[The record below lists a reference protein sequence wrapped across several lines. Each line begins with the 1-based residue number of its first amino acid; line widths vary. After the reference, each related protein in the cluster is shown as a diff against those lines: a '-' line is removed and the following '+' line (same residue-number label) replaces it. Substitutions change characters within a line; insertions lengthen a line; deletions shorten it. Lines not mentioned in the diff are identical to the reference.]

1 MDYYYKYILE
11 KEKINNEK
19 NTLNN
24 LKKELKEIKKN
35 KINLFNKIKLK
46 KFKSKIKIVE
56 NKLNK
61 KINNNKSTNIIN
73 IIKILFLSSTG
84 IASYR
89 IFDVFND
96 IKKFETNFPEDNRNP
111 RNRREYAKYKAILNV
126 LENRLKDKLKLSVSL
141 NKISVNEL
149 KIILVTSGLFS
160 GTVALML
167 ARWIYNSRKIYNRA
181 NIDLKNLIKLKKEF
195 IKYTSKENKIKHI
208 KILKTIVKKLK
219 QKINKNMMMFPFFG
233 GYTDYYNMTDDE
245 LNNMGMELL
254 DEIKDIA
261 IKYKNIIDKF
271 HWFKKFTQII
281 RL

>member
-1 MDYYYKYILE
+1 MDYYSKYIKYKNKYILE
-11 KEKINNEK
+11 KEK

-35 KINLFNKIKLK
+35 KINLFNEIKLK

-61 KINNNKSTNIIN
+61 KINNNKITN

-89 IFDVFND
+89 FFDVFND
-96 IKKFETNFPEDNRNP
+96 IKNFETIFPGNSRNP
-111 RNRREYAKYKAILNV
+111 RNRREYTEYKARLNV
-126 LENRLKDKLKLSVSL
+126 LENRLRDKLKLSGAL
-141 NKISVNEL
+141 KKISVNEL
-149 KIILVTSGLFS
+149 KIILVTSGLMS
-160 GTVALML
+160 GTAALIL
-167 ARWIYNSRKIYNRA
+167 ARQLYNSRKIYNRA

-208 KILKTIVKKLK
+208 KILKAIIKKLK
-219 QKINKNMMMFPFFG
+219 QKINMNMIMFPFFG
-233 GYTDYYNMTDDE
+233 GYTDYNNMTNKE
-245 LNNMGMELL
+245 LNNMGIKLIN
-254 DEIKDIA
+254 EIKDIA

-271 HWFKKFTQII
+271 PWFKKVLNII
-281 RL
+281 